1 MGLLDRLLGREQRA
15 ISFQSLFGAGDDLT
29 SSGTFAA
36 TVVNSETAFQVNAIY
51 GAVSLIADTISTL
64 PVSAFVRR
72 DGARIPFRP
81 TPTWVTKPDVD
92 TTREAFYG
100 AAIVSLLL
108 DGNCFVR
115 VFTSPSTGEII
126 NMSVLN
132 PIHVEIQRNG
142 LGRVM
147 FKVQGEPN
155 MLSSEE
161 VIFIPDVV
169 RPGHIRGVSRV
180 EALKENFGLAIA
192 LQNYAA
198 KFFGSGTQTSGVI
211 EFPGN
216 LTAEQAK
223 NLQEGFDARHRGWG
237 KSHRTGIISGGAK
250 YVPTSV
256 ENDKA
261 QFLDSRR
268 LAVEDVARAFNIPSN
283 MLNIPGANTFAS
295 VEANAIQFVTHTV
308 RPIVQKLEGAFSP
321 LMQRTQGGENAF
333 IKFNID
339 GLLRADINSRMTAYS
354 TGLNSGFL
362 TINDVRRLED
372 LRPIEDESADT
383 VRVPLANVNVEAA
396 DLVATD
402 KRVSMVSK
410 LVLAGFDPAEAL
422 SVMGLPAI
430 EHSGVPSVQLQGL
443 QNLIPEGGDVTKVYE
458 VE

>member
-1 MGLLDRLLGREQRA
+1 MGLFDRLLGREDRS
-15 ISFQSLFGAGDDLT
+15 ISFQSLWGAGDDLT
-29 SSGTFAA
+29 SSGTFSA
-36 TVVNSETAFQVNAIY
+36 TVVNSDTAFQVNAIY
-51 GAVSLIADTISTL
+51 GAVSLISDTISTL

-81 TPTWVTKPDVD
+81 TPAWVNKPDVD
-92 TTREAFYG
+92 TTKEAFYG

-108 DGNCFVR
+108 DGNAFIR
-115 VFTSPSTGEII
+115 VYSNPRGEIV
-126 NMSVLN
+126 NMTVLN
-132 PIHVEIQRNG
+132 PHNVEIKRNG

-147 FKVQGEPN
+147 FDVRGEAES
-155 MLSSEE
+155 LSTDE

-169 RPGHIRGVSRV
+169 RPGHLRGVSRV

-211 EFPGN
+211 EYPGN

-223 NLQEGFDARHRGWG
+223 MLQEGFDARHRGWG
-237 KSHRTGIISGGAK
+237 RSHRTAIISGGAK

-283 MLNIPGANTFAS
+283 LLNLPGANTFAS
-295 VEANAIQFVTHTV
+295 VEMNNIAFVTHCL
-308 RPIVQKLEGAFSP
+308 RPIVQKLESAFTP
-321 LMQRTQGGENAF
+321 LMARTQGGENAF
-333 IKFNID
+333 IKFNLD

-362 TINDVRRLED
+362 TVNDVRRLED
-372 LRPIEDESADT
+372 LRPIDDPSADT
-383 VRVPLANVNVEAA
+383 ARVPLANVNVEAA

-402 KRVSMVSK
+402 KRTMMASRM
-410 LVLAGFDPAEAL
+410 VLAGFDPAETLAAL
-422 SVMGLPAI
+422 GLPAI
-430 EHSGVPSVQLQGL
+430 AHTGVPSVQLQAL
-443 QNLIPEGGDVTKVYE
+443 QNLDPEDPQGTYE

>member
-1 MGLLDRLLGREQRA
+1 LGLFDRLLGREDRS
-15 ISFQSLFGAGDDLT
+15 ISFQTIWGAGDDLQ
-29 SSGTFAA
+29 SLGTYSA
-36 TVVNSETAFQVNAIY
+36 TLVNSETAFQVNAIY
-51 GAVSLIADTISTL
+51 GAVSLISDTISTL

-81 TPTWVTKPDVD
+81 TPAWVEKPDVD

-100 AAIVSLLL
+100 AVIVSLLL
-108 DGNCFVR
+108 DGNAFIR
-115 VFTSPSTGEII
+115 VFTSPSTGEVI
-126 NMSVLN
+126 NMTVLN
-132 PIHVEIQRNG
+132 PHQVEVERNG

-147 FKVQGEPN
+147 FRLLNEDRL
-155 MLSSEE
+155 LSSDE

-223 NLQEGFDARHRGWG
+223 SMQEAFDSRHKGWG
-237 KSHRTGIISGGAK
+237 RAHRTAIISGGAK

-283 MLNIPGANTFAS
+283 LLNLPGSNTYAS
-295 VEANAIQFVTHTV
+295 VEQNNLAFVTHTI
-308 RPIVQKLEGAFSP
+308 RPIVQKLESAFSP
-321 LMQRTQGGENAF
+321 LMQRTPGGENAF

-339 GLLRADINSRMTAYS
+339 GLLRADINSRMSAYS
-354 TGLNSGFL
+354 TGLQSGFL

-372 LRPIEDESADT
+372 LRPINDPSADT

-396 DLVATD
+396 DLTATD
-402 KRVSMVSK
+402 KRVAMASK
-410 LVLAGFDPAEAL
+410 LVLAGYDPAEVLAT
-422 SVMGLPAI
+422 MGLPAMT
-430 EHSGVPSVQLQGL
+430 HTGVPSVQLQAL
-443 QNLIPEGGDVTKVYE
+443 QNLVLEGEDPQTAYE
-458 VE
+458 V